1 MPNGVRSTMHYAGLD
16 CMVDFAIISLVTS
29 GDNKSAILIA
39 VTSIFIYFYWYSLLC
54 GPISPVVNLEMS
66 STARFFCGHAIY
78 GCSGLGNCRMLNFL
92 SIAFCVIDLISMLI
106 T

>member
-1 MPNGVRSTMHYAGLD
+1 MGII
-16 CMVDFAIISLVTS
+16 FANLATS
-29 GDNKSAILIA
+29 GTSPIANELFIIIDNGNERA
-39 VTSIFIYFYWYSLLC
+39 YSLLW

-66 STARFFCGHAIY
+66 STARFFCGNAIY

-106 T
+106 R